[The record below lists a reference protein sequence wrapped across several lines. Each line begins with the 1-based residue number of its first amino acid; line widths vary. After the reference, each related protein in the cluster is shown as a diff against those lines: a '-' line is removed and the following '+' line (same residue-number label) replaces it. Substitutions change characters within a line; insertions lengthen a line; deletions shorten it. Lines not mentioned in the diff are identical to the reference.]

1 MGKERFNSQT
11 NSYIF
16 NSLLVLFGLS
26 VGVVFTLCLKSFS
39 FTFPAGFLLS
49 SSQVTALQTSL
60 ISQPPQYS
68 PPPRT
73 PLSSVSPPP
82 PKSSLVLSAD
92 QTSNGTSHS
101 TTMVSLREQTS
112 LMHNMTDEELFW
124 RASLVPQIKKFPHKF
139 LPKVAFMFLT
149 PGPLPLSPLWE
160 KFFKGYQGLYS
171 IYVHPHPSYKDSW
184 PQNSV
189 FYGRRIPS
197 KPVSWG
203 RINMIDAER
212 RLLANAL
219 LDFSNQ
225 RFVLLSD
232 SCIPLF
238 NFTTVYDYLMNSSQS
253 FLGSFDD
260 PRKPGRGRYNR
271 QMFPTITI
279 EQWRKGSQW
288 FEVHRDLAIGIVSDT
303 KYYIV
308 FQQYCLAPCYNDE
321 HYLPTLVN
329 ILYPHM
335 SSTRSITWVDWSRGG
350 PHPKKYGRA
359 DVTEELLNGIRHRTC
374 KYEGETTRNCFLF
387 ARKFLP
393 NTIEPLLSVAP
404 LVMGFDP

>member
-1 MGKERFNSQT
+1 MGKQRFNSQT
-11 NSYIF
+11 SCYVF
-16 NSLLVLFGLS
+16 NSLLFLIGLS
-26 VGVVFTLCLKSFS
+26 VGLVFTLCLKSFS
-39 FTFPAGFLLS
+39 FTFPASFLLS
-49 SSQVTALQTSL
+49 SRLTTVQTSSL
-60 ISQPPQYS
+60 ASQPPQYS
-68 PPPRT
+68 PPQP
-73 PLSSVSPPP
+73 PPPPP
-82 PKSSLVLSAD
+82 PKSVAVLSTD
-92 QTSNGTSHS
+92 HTSNGASNSATIV
-101 TTMVSLREQTS
+101 VSLREQAS

-124 RASLVPQIKKFPHKF
+124 RASMVPQIKEFPHKF

-149 PGPLPLSPLWE
+149 PGPLPLAPLWE

-171 IYVHPHPSYKDSW
+171 IYLHPHPSCNDSW
-184 PQNSV
+184 PQGSV

-238 NFTTVYDYLMNSSQS
+238 NFTTVYDYLMSSNQS

-288 FEVHRDLAIGIVSDT
+288 FEVDRDLAVGIVSDA
-303 KYYIV
+303 KYYRV
-308 FQQYCLAPCYNDE
+308 FHQYCLAPCYNDE

-329 ILYPHM
+329 ILYPEM
-335 SSTRSITWVDWSRGG
+335 SSNRSITWVDWSKGG
-350 PHPKKYGRA
+350 PHPRKYGRA
-359 DVTEELLNGIRHRTC
+359 DVTDELLNGIRRRTC
-374 KYEGETTRNCFLF
+374 KYNGETTKNCFLF

-393 NTIEPLLSVAP
+393 NTVEPLLRVAP
-404 LVMGFDP
+404 SVVGFDP